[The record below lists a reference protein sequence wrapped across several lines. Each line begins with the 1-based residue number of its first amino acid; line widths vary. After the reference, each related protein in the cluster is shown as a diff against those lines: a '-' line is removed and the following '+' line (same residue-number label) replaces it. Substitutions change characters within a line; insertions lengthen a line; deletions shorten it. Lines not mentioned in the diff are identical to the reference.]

1 MYIYIYISLSISI
14 YIYIYGCQVL
24 EKRLFGKIFFTSGLT
39 LAREMPKIKPKNPG
53 NMCQFIF
60 LKIYPQQ

>member
-1 MYIYIYISLSISI
+1 MA
-14 YIYIYGCQVL
+14 VKFWK
-24 EKRLFGKIFFTSGLT
+24 KRLFGKIFFTSGLT
-39 LAREMPKIKPKNPG
+39 LAREMLKIKPKNPG